1 MRNLIDF
8 IIKNSSWF
16 IFVFL
21 EIICFYFIFSS
32 NSYQKS
38 VFLNSS
44 NEITGKLYSVTGG
57 ITSYFGLQSQNRD
70 LLEKNAEYQ
79 AQVLSLKKLL
89 HEVVADSM
97 VIEAFLNDSLKR
109 KKEYNFIIA
118 QVVNNNVSMT
128 HNYITISKGESDGIK
143 PDMGVISQQGI
154 VGVVRAVS
162 DNFAV
167 VLPVLN
173 PDMKVSCKTLASNT
187 TGILSWDGSDSRFAN
202 MMDYPK
208 FEKFEKGDTI
218 VTSGFSG
225 TFPEGLLVG
234 VVEDYKSQTNDNF
247 YSLKVKLSTD
257 FISLKDVIVIGSN
270 MVQEQSSLEKRV
282 RDAKK

>member
-57 ITSYFGLQSQNRD
+57 ITSYFGLQRQNRD

>member
-257 FISLKDVIVIGSN
+257 FLSLKDVIVIGSN
-270 MVQEQSSLEKRV
+270 MVQEQSLLEKRV

>member
-97 VIEAFLNDSLKR
+97 VIDAFLNDSLKR

>member
-57 ITSYFGLQSQNRD
+57 ITSYFGLQRQNRD

-270 MVQEQSSLEKRV
+270 MVQEQSLLEKRV

>member
-270 MVQEQSSLEKRV
+270 MVQEQSLLEKRV

>member
-97 VIEAFLNDSLKR
+97 VIDAFLNDSLKR

-187 TGILSWDGSDSRFAN
+187 TGILSWDGSDPRFAN

>member
-97 VIEAFLNDSLKR
+97 VIDAFLNDSLKR

-128 HNYITISKGESDGIK
+128 HNYITISKGKSDGIK

-167 VLPVLN
+167 VLPILN

>member
-57 ITSYFGLQSQNRD
+57 VTSYFGLQSQNRD

-270 MVQEQSSLEKRV
+270 MVQEQSLLEKRV